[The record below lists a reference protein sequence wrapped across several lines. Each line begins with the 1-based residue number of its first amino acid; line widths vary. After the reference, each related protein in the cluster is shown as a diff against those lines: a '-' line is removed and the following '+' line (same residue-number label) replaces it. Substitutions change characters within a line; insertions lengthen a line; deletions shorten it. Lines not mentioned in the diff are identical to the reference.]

1 MIGGT
6 AVEVRSGDR
15 RVNRQTIPLGRVLG
29 IPIGVHYSWFLIFIL
44 LTWMLAASYYPTE
57 FQGWSA
63 TQYWI
68 MGAVTAILLFVS
80 VLIHELGHAVVAL
93 YFQIPV
99 RSITLFIFGG
109 VAEIST
115 EPFGAAVEFW
125 IAIAGPMVSFA
136 LAGILHLLQPI
147 LAEVVVLLALA
158 EYLAHVNCILA
169 LFNLIPGFPLDGGR
183 VVRAIVWGVTHKLRK
198 ATLIAANL
206 GRGVSFLFIVLGVW
220 QIVAGS
226 YGTGLWIVFIGWFL
240 ETAARAEVQR
250 QETQGLLE
258 GHLVSVAMSS
268 DIPTIS
274 TSTALQ
280 KLVDQYIRG
289 RGQRSFVIKR
299 DEEAVGLLTLHQIK
313 EVPRSKWPT
322 TPAAQIMIP
331 AAQMKWVGP
340 DTELWTVLQKMDRDG
355 VNQLPVMANGQ
366 ILGMLTREG
375 INSYLH
381 TLREVGA

>member
-6 AVEVRSGDR
+6 VMEVRSGDR
-15 RVNRQTIPLGRVLG
+15 KTNRQTIPLGRVLG
-29 IPIGVHYSWFLIFIL
+29 IPIGLHYSWFLIFVL

-57 FQGWSA
+57 FQGWPT

-80 VLIHELGHAVVAL
+80 VLFHELGHAVVAL
-93 YFQIPV
+93 YYQIPV

-109 VAEIST
+109 VAEVGA
-115 EPFGAAVEFW
+115 EPPSAVVEFW
-125 IAIAGPMVSFA
+125 IGIAGPMVSFA
-136 LAGILHLLQPI
+136 LAGILRLLQPI
-147 LAEVVVLLALA
+147 LADVVVLLALT
-158 EYLAHVNCILA
+158 EYLAYVNCTLA

-183 VVRAIVWGVTHKLRK
+183 VFRAIVWGITHNLRQ

-220 QIVAGS
+220 QMVVGS
-226 YGTGLWIVFIGWFL
+226 YGTGLWIAFIGWFL

-250 QETQGLLE
+250 QETQGLLA
-258 GHLVSVAMSS
+258 GHRVSVAMSS
-268 DIPTIS
+268 NCPIIS
-274 TSTALQ
+274 AGTALQ
-280 KLVDQYIRG
+280 QLVDQYIRG

-299 DEEAVGLLTLHQIK
+299 DDSAVGLLTLHQIK
-313 EVPRSKWPT
+313 EVPRSEWPT
-322 TPAAQIMIP
+322 TSAAQIMIP

-340 DTELWTVLQKMDRDG
+340 DTELWTVLQEMDRDR

-375 INSYLH
+375 INSYLR
-381 TLREVGA
+381 TLREVGV